1 MGAPC
6 FAAFT
11 VKIKRASR
19 SITAKEKVAMSR
31 QIMGLGPSIAS
42 GKSVLVKTLVL
53 VALGLPA
60 WVPLAGVQAV
70 DQTSASV
77 DTKPQT
83 QTPFRR
89 RTITIDDQVKRF
101 TESLDLSETQQSE
114 IKKILEFRQVQIR
127 RIRLDESLSGDERI
141 SRLRGLQ
148 DSTVAR
154 IRAVLSDEQKKKYDP
169 LAVGQAQKSSPQ
181 PSVEDWM
188 KAAAKQK

>member
-1 MGAPC
+1 
-6 FAAFT
+6 
-11 VKIKRASR
+11 
-19 SITAKEKVAMSR
+19 MSR
-31 QIMGLGPSIAS
+31 QIMGLGPSIAR
-42 GKSVLVKTLVL
+42 GKSVLVKTLLL

-60 WVPLAGVQAV
+60 WVPLTGVQAV

-141 SRLRGLQ
+141 GRLRGVQ

-154 IRAVLSDEQKKKYDP
+154 IRAVLNDEQKKKYDP
-169 LAVGQAQKSSPQ
+169 LAVRQAQKSSPQ

>member
-1 MGAPC
+1 
-6 FAAFT
+6 
-11 VKIKRASR
+11 
-19 SITAKEKVAMSR
+19 
-31 QIMGLGPSIAS
+31 MGLGPSIATA
-42 GKSVLVKTLVL
+42 KSVLGKTLLL
-53 VALGLPA
+53 VTLGLPA
-60 WVPLAGVQAV
+60 WVPLVGVQAV
-70 DQTSASV
+70 DQTSAGF

-89 RTITIDDQVKRF
+89 HTITIDDQVKRF

-114 IKKILEFRQVQIR
+114 IRKILEFRQVQIR

-148 DSTVAR
+148 DSTVAQV
-154 IRAVLSDEQKKKYDP
+154 RAVLSDEQKKKYDP
-169 LAVGQAQKSSPQ
+169 LAVRQAQKSSPQ

>member
-1 MGAPC
+1 MGASC
-6 FAAFT
+6 FATFT

-19 SITAKEKVAMSR
+19 SITAKERVVMSR
-31 QIMGLGPSIAS
+31 QIMGLGPSITS
-42 GKSVLVKTLVL
+42 GKSVLVKTLLL

-114 IKKILEFRQVQIR
+114 IRKILEFRQVQIR

-148 DSTVAR
+148 DSTVAQV
-154 IRAVLSDEQKKKYDP
+154 RAVLSDEQKKKYDP
-169 LAVGQAQKSSPQ
+169 LAVRQAQKSSPQ